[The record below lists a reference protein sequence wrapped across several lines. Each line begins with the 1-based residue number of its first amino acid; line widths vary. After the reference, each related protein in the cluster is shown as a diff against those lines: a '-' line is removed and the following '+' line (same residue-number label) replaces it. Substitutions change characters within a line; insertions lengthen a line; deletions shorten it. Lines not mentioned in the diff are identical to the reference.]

1 MAVAVTGATEA
12 PAEAAEQEDHEYD
25 DENEPERHETSL
37 PLPALK
43 QSDWRNLYSLATED
57 RSSVVVLRVPL
68 LLSNGQGAQAF
79 AVQREE
85 AQMKGI
91 ALL

>member
-1 MAVAVTGATEA
+1 
-12 PAEAAEQEDHEYD
+12 
-25 DENEPERHETSL
+25 
-37 PLPALK
+37 LPALK

-85 AQMKGI
+85 AQMKGDCATVAEHLI
-91 ALL
+91 AMSFRGMSRPDAWGALAIGALPS